1 VVIRVHADAEAVVVV
16 LDAKVARESALAHA
30 ELAEELVPYLAVGW
44 RDAGT
49 DTSSL
54 QRRQSRANAQTC
66 TTPQSQRLVGSS
78 ESSAACR
85 QGRGA
90 GGEPQAPSVTAR
102 SPQCYIRS
110 SDRVRATFSGGRDT
124 PRASPRTSHRKLCL
138 NSTRNVTVT
147 VGGADARAVI
157 GLETRTSETET
168 PRPPVRALPDCR
180 CMCRTVRVPPLPLPS
195 PRSLPRC

>member
-1 VVIRVHADAEAVVVV
+1 LKRQNLLVVIRVHADAEAVVVV

-66 TTPQSQRLVGSS
+66 TTPQSQRLIGSS

-90 GGEPQAPSVTAR
+90 GGETAGTKRHRTLTAVLLSKLRSRARDVQWRSRHTSSVAANI
-102 SPQCYIRS
+102 SQ
-110 SDRVRATFSGGRDT
+110 
-124 PRASPRTSHRKLCL
+124 K
-138 NSTRNVTVT
+138 
-147 VGGADARAVI
+147 AV
-157 GLETRTSETET
+157 LEQYEECHCPCWR
-168 PRPPVRALPDCR
+168 R
-180 CMCRTVRVPPLPLPS
+180 
-195 PRSLPRC
+195 